1 MCCCTGRPDT
11 ITAQTGGVWGTQK
24 STWGGLGV
32 LVSGWQAVLLSLSLT
47 DIVICYSGGTPP
59 LCLDTH
65 KKKERKNSTY
75 LGSKKQNACTL
86 VLLCHWMLSIL
97 IPSRRPF
104 IKTCSRSL
112 HPTLFHAQGASF
124 HRPPTPSTLLCVSH
138 PGTSLGVI
146 CHLVRHLCSI
156 RSAALYHP
164 RHCPMMQSCTN
175 QPFPSRL
182 LCAPLSAH
190 PRVTKNLRES

>member
-1 MCCCTGRPDT
+1 MHDLLFWRN
-11 ITAQTGGVWGTQK
+11 
-24 STWGGLGV
+24 ST
-32 LVSGWQAVLLSLSLT
+32 
-47 DIVICYSGGTPP
+47 P

-65 KKKERKNSTY
+65 KKKEKQYLSWEQETECLHSSSLVPLNAEHSHSLKTLLSKPVHAPCIPPSSMPRELAST
-75 LGSKKQNACTL
+75 
-86 VLLCHWMLSIL
+86 VLL
-97 IPSRRPF
+97 
-104 IKTCSRSL
+104 
-112 HPTLFHAQGASF
+112 
-124 HRPPTPSTLLCVSH
+124 PPRQLLCVSH

-164 RHCPMMQSCTN
+164 RHCPMMQSCHN

-190 PRVTKNLRES
+190 PPVLQNLES